1 MPSIEYSGLKVS
13 GGKVFAIFTLLG
25 ALGGAAW
32 TGFTFYQDYLDMKE
46 KITLYTE
53 PDLSQYDE
61 GMAVLK
67 SEIDMILQ
75 EITII
80 SDVARDMRSD
90 MKADLRQM
98 NGDIRHITE
107 IVNDV
112 EDRQKEDNRQ
122 LLDEIKLLEESL
134 DLKINKALNNP
145 LNSMSAKSKQEVIMC
160 DCKTDE
166 DCVCRLR
173 QR

>member
-1 MPSIEYSGLKVS
+1 MKVT

-53 PDLSQYDE
+53 PDLSRYDE

-67 SEIDMILQ
+67 SEIDMILE
-75 EITII
+75 EITLVA
-80 SDVARDMRSD
+80 DVAKDLKND

-112 EDRQKEDNRQ
+112 EDRQKEDNRE
-122 LLDEIKLLEESL
+122 LLDELKLMEQNL

-145 LNSMSAKSKQEVIMC
+145 LSGMSAKGQ
-160 DCKTDE
+160 
-166 DCVCRLR
+166 
-173 QR
+173 

>member
-1 MPSIEYSGLKVS
+1 MPSIEYSGMKVT

-32 TGFTFYQDYLDMKE
+32 TGFTFYQDYLDMRE

-90 MKADLRQM
+90 MKADLRQQM
-98 NGDIRHITE
+98 QDIRHITE
-107 IVNDV
+107 VVNDV
-112 EDRQKEDNRQ
+112 EDRQKEDNRE
-122 LLDEIKLLEESL
+122 LINEMKLLEESL
-134 DLKINKALNNP
+134 DLKIDKALNNP
-145 LNSMSAKSKQEVIMC
+145 LSGMSAKSK
-160 DCKTDE
+160 
-166 DCVCRLR
+166 
-173 QR
+173 

>member
-1 MPSIEYSGLKVS
+1 MPSIEYSGMKIT

-32 TGFTFYQDYLDMKE
+32 TGFTFYQDYLDMKQ
-46 KITLYTE
+46 KITMYTE
-53 PDLSQYDE
+53 PDLSSYDE

-67 SEIDMILQ
+67 SEIDMILD
-75 EITII
+75 EITLVA
-80 SDVARDMRSD
+80 DVAKDLKNY

-112 EDRQKEDNRQ
+112 EDRQKEDNRE
-122 LLDEIKLLEESL
+122 LLDELKVMEQNL
-134 DLKINKALNNP
+134 DLKINKSLNNP
-145 LNSMSAKSKQEVIMC
+145 LNGMSAKGQ
-160 DCKTDE
+160 
-166 DCVCRLR
+166 
-173 QR
+173 

>member
-1 MPSIEYSGLKVS
+1 MPSIEYSGMKIT

-46 KITLYTE
+46 KIIMYTE
-53 PDLSQYDE
+53 PDLSRYDE

-67 SEIDMILQ
+67 SEIDMILD
-75 EITII
+75 EITLV
-80 SDVARDMRSD
+80 SDVAKDLKND

-112 EDRQKEDNRQ
+112 EDRQKEDNRE
-122 LLDEIKLLEESL
+122 LLDELKVMEQNL

-145 LNSMSAKSKQEVIMC
+145 LSGMSAKGQ
-160 DCKTDE
+160 
-166 DCVCRLR
+166 
-173 QR
+173 

>member
-1 MPSIEYSGLKVS
+1 MASIEYSGLKVS
-13 GGKVFAIFTLLG
+13 GGKIFAIFTLLG

-53 PDLSQYDE
+53 PDLSSYDE
-61 GMAVLK
+61 GIAVLK
-67 SEIDMILQ
+67 SEIDMILD
-75 EITII
+75 EITLVA
-80 SDVARDMRSD
+80 DVAKDLKND

-112 EDRQKEDNRQ
+112 EDRQKEDNRE
-122 LLDEIKLLEESL
+122 LLEEMKLLEESL

-145 LNSMSAKSKQEVIMC
+145 LSGMSAKSK
-160 DCKTDE
+160 
-166 DCVCRLR
+166 
-173 QR
+173 

>member
-1 MPSIEYSGLKVS
+1 MPSIEYSGMKIT
-13 GGKVFAIFTLLG
+13 GGKMFAIFTLLG

-32 TGFTFYQDYLDMKE
+32 TGFTFYQDYLMMKE

-90 MKADLRQM
+90 MKADLRQQA
-98 NGDIRHITE
+98 GDIRHITE

-112 EDRQKEDNRQ
+112 EDRQKEDARE
-122 LLDEIKLLEESL
+122 LLNEMKLLEESL

-145 LNSMSAKSKQEVIMC
+145 LSGLSSK
-160 DCKTDE
+160 K
-166 DCVCRLR
+166 
-173 QR
+173 

>member
-1 MPSIEYSGLKVS
+1 MASIEYSGLKVS
-13 GGKVFAIFTLLG
+13 GGKIFAIFTLLG

-53 PDLSQYDE
+53 PDLSKYDE

-112 EDRQKEDNRQ
+112 EDRQKEDARE
-122 LLDEIKLLEESL
+122 LLDEMKLLEESL

-145 LNSMSAKSKQEVIMC
+145 LNSMSAKSK
-160 DCKTDE
+160 
-166 DCVCRLR
+166 
-173 QR
+173 

>member
-1 MPSIEYSGLKVS
+1 MPSIEYSGIKIT
-13 GGKVFAIFTLLG
+13 GGKIFAIFTLLG

-61 GMAVLK
+61 GIAVLK
-67 SEIDMILQ
+67 SEIDMILD
-75 EITII
+75 EITLVA
-80 SDVARDMRSD
+80 DVAKDLKND

-112 EDRQKEDNRQ
+112 EDRQKEDIRE
-122 LLDEIKLLEESL
+122 LLEEMKLLEESL

-145 LNSMSAKSKQEVIMC
+145 LSGMSAKSK
-160 DCKTDE
+160 
-166 DCVCRLR
+166 
-173 QR
+173 

>member
-1 MPSIEYSGLKVS
+1 MASIEYSGLKVS
-13 GGKVFAIFTLLG
+13 GGKIFAIFTLLG

-53 PDLSQYDE
+53 PDLSSYDE

-67 SEIDMILQ
+67 SEIDMILD
-75 EITII
+75 EITLVA
-80 SDVARDMRSD
+80 DVAKDLKND

-112 EDRQKEDNRQ
+112 EDRQKEDTRE
-122 LLDEIKLLEESL
+122 LLEEMKLLEESL

-145 LNSMSAKSKQEVIMC
+145 LSGMSAKGTK
-160 DCKTDE
+160 
-166 DCVCRLR
+166 
-173 QR
+173 

>member
-1 MPSIEYSGLKVS
+1 MPSIEYSGMKVT

-25 ALGGAAW
+25 GLGGAAW

-90 MKADLRQM
+90 MKADLRQQAE
-98 NGDIRHITE
+98 DIRHITE
-107 IVNDV
+107 VVNDV
-112 EDRQKEDNRQ
+112 EDRQKEDNRE
-122 LLDEIKLLEESL
+122 LINEMKLLEESL

-145 LNSMSAKSKQEVIMC
+145 LSNMSAKN
-160 DCKTDE
+160 
-166 DCVCRLR
+166 
-173 QR
+173 

>member
-112 EDRQKEDNRQ
+112 EDRQK
-122 LLDEIKLLEESL
+122 
-134 DLKINKALNNP
+134 
-145 LNSMSAKSKQEVIMC
+145 
-160 DCKTDE
+160 
-166 DCVCRLR
+166 
-173 QR
+173 